1 MTARTIHLAGTL
13 GVALTQALLDG
24 GMLIRHEETFEVTPR
39 GDLLLAGWGVRD
51 SNWDFSSELQRQL
64 GERMSVTAGY
74 YFNTGGY
81 FRNTAALSK
90 NRVTDNI
97 LVVPTDYDTY
107 CVTAPANPGPRRH
120 GVVPA
125 PLQPGARGRLNRARR
140 ALTVLV

>member
-1 MTARTIHLAGTL
+1 GQNNPKAT
-13 GVALTQALLDG
+13 VWDPS
-24 GMLIRHEETFEVTPR
+24 V
-39 GDLLLAGWGVRD
+39 LAGWGVRD

-97 LVVPTDYDTY
+97 LVVPTDYDKY
-107 CVTAPANPGPRRH
+107 CVTAPANAGLPDGGGYNVCGLYDINPTQF
-120 GVVPA
+120 GKNQSVVTLASNFGKPVY
-125 PLQPGARGRLNRARR
+125 R
-140 ALTVLV
+140 